1 MHNLSPMFHIS
12 AVLTSVGSCGVIF
25 KSLSADTCVYWCVLF
40 EGEGHV
46 ISGGGEVDPVA
57 KGLTWTRKI
66 VQCTL
71 HNASL
76 QMYIKILYNQN

>member
-12 AVLTSVGSCGVIF
+12 AVLTPVENCGVIL
-25 KSLSADTCVYWCVLF
+25 KSLSADTCVYWRVLF

-46 ISGGGEVDPVA
+46 ISGGGEVDQVA

-66 VQCTL
+66 VQCTV